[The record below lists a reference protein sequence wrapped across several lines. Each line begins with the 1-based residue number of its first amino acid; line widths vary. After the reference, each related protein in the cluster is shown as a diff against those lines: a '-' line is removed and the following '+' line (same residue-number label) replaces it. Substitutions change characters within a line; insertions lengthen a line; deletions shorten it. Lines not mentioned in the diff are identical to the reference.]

1 MILLIRLVPFAV
13 GLLEAVV
20 FWHQRQDPS
29 SYPWIVLLGL
39 LALPVGALVISWG
52 RIGLAD
58 LSEKMAPTL
67 VLLASLAFALLL
79 VEGSWQSW
87 ILVMIASLSTFLS
100 LEVLFL
106 LIHHPSA
113 YPVSGISRLNI
124 GTVPFSIWY
133 AVSTSIGLITFIHTD
148 RIWHIVLCVALGA
161 ILFRTTGHPMATKKQ
176 RRTWVGLGACIGLEI
191 GALGL
196 LLPVSLGMQGFI
208 AAALFCGA
216 LRARR
221 YLYAP
226 KPSRRIAWAE
236 ATALC
241 TVIAVAL
248 STAKWF

>member
-1 MILLIRLVPFAV
+1 MILLIRLVPLAV

-20 FWHQRQDPS
+20 FWQQRQDPS
-29 SYPWIVLLGL
+29 SYPWVVILGL
-39 LALPVGALVISWG
+39 LALPAGALVISWG

-87 ILVMIASLSTFLS
+87 ILVTIASLTTFLS

-113 YPVSGISRLNI
+113 YPVNGISRLNI
-124 GTVPFSIWY
+124 GTVPFSVWY
-133 AVSTSIGLITFIHTD
+133 AVSTSTGLITFIHTD
-148 RIWHIVLCVALGA
+148 RIWHIVLCIALGA
-161 ILFRTTGHPMATKKQ
+161 ILFRTTGHPMATKAQ
-176 RRTWVGLGACIGLEI
+176 NRIWVGIGASLGLEI
-191 GALGL
+191 GVLGL
-196 LLPVSLGMQGFI
+196 LLPVSLSMQGFI

-216 LRARR
+216 LRVRR
-221 YLYAP
+221 YLYDP
-226 KPSRRIAWAE
+226 KPSLRMAWTE
-236 ATALC
+236 ATSLL
-241 TVIAVAL
+241 TVMVVAL